1 VRCVTSPS
9 ASLPTVV
16 RGIHFLPN
24 RCTHTYRHERR
35 RRAHARPTRP
45 RLSLLLANRSPP
57 PLPSAEAIVHLYLPV
72 TRAARSS
79 RVLETQRT
87 DVAGGGGRRLLPR
100 FSAATAVRRDPARRR
115 DAVPQYPRAPKYLR
129 SALVRVCY
137 VR

>member
-16 RGIHFLPN
+16 RGIHFLSSH
-24 RCTHTYRHERR
+24 RLTDTSDGGHAHTPEIGCDS
-35 RRAHARPTRP
+35 
-45 RLSLLLANRSPP
+45 LSFSQTASPP
-57 PLPSAEAIVHLYLPV
+57 LTSAGAIVYYTYLIPS
-72 TRAARSS
+72 ARSS
-79 RVLETQRT
+79 HALETQRT
-87 DVAGGGGRRLLPR
+87 GAAGGGGRRLLPR
-100 FSAATAVRRDPARRR
+100 FAAAAVARRDPARRR

>member
-16 RGIHFLPN
+16 RGIHFLSSH
-24 RCTHTYRHERR
+24 RLTDTSDSGDAHTPEIGRDS
-35 RRAHARPTRP
+35 
-45 RLSLLLANRSPP
+45 LSFSPP
-57 PLPSAEAIVHLYLPV
+57 PLTSAGVIVHYTYLIP
-72 TRAARSS
+72 RARSS
-79 RVLETQRT
+79 HALETQRT
-87 DVAGGGGRRLLPR
+87 GAAGGGGRRLLPR
-100 FSAATAVRRDPARRR
+100 FAAAAAARRDPARRR